1 MKIHVWDNGGITMDR
16 YIVFID
22 QDMFYMSIYPDRA
35 NEVNMYA
42 GTFKSPINSMNKA
55 MAMLEFKRVQMPKSL
70 KYAIRQ
76 RCKEIRHENQDQT
89 RTN

>member
-1 MKIHVWDNGGITMDR
+1 MDR

-22 QDMFYMSIYPDRA
+22 KHMFDMSIYPDRA

-42 GTFKSPINSMNKA
+42 GTFEPPISSMNKA
-55 MAMLEFKRVQMPKSL
+55 MAILEFKSVQMPKSL

-76 RCKEIRHENQDQT
+76 RCQEIRHGTKNQHNT
-89 RTN
+89 K